1 MLLHK
6 VMLIMTLFDIIDQ
19 HTTYSL
25 IIVYDGYINV
35 LEVVSMKHGTDEYE
49 ITEHSKRVNNRLRQ
63 LSSG

>member
-1 MLLHK
+1 
-6 VMLIMTLFDIIDQ
+6 MTLFDIIDQ